1 MKYQS
6 SPDFTHNQDDKVGV
20 LVTNLGTPD
29 APKKAEL
36 KRYLKEFLSDPRV
49 VEVPRLL
56 WWMIL
61 NLVILNI
68 RPKRSAKAYATV
80 WTERGSPLMF
90 HTQDQTKALRD
101 NFQQQY
107 GSRFRDALWL
117 SFSGFCGRQHVAAGG
132 TQISGIAAISS
143 ILCFNYGFYF

>member
-68 RPKRSAKAYATV
+68 RPKR
-80 WTERGSPLMF
+80 LMKLARTSLANPKTNKRCKR
-90 HTQDQTKALRD
+90 HDRPHVQTQVV
-101 NFQQQY
+101 F
-107 GSRFRDALWL
+107 
-117 SFSGFCGRQHVAAGG
+117 
-132 TQISGIAAISS
+132 
-143 ILCFNYGFYF
+143 